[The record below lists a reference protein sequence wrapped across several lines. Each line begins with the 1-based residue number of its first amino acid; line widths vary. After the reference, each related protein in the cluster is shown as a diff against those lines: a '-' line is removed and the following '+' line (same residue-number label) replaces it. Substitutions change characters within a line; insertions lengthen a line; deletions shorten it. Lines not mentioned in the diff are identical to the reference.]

1 MGKSSKKSTPKVD
14 AAPAVVPPVKSGKKG
29 KREAEEVIEKKS
41 AKKQKIDVGLKEQAV
56 KKQKSEVKAKK
67 NKKAKKEETSS
78 SEDDFSSE
86 SDQEQK
92 VKMATSKSG
101 IVAKRPAKESSSEE
115 SSDEEPAV
123 KVSIPSKKQPIASA
137 KNGTVAAPVTKV
149 EQGSSSDSSSSSE
162 SDSDEDAPVAA
173 AKNGPMKKNVE
184 SSDSS
189 DSESDSDEDDKK
201 SAKKASETVG
211 RKGLAP
217 VPKKKEESSDESSDD
232 SDSDESSDEET
243 NKSTKVTTQ
252 PQKLPA
258 DAVKNGSLVVPK
270 KNESSESSESDS
282 SSDDEDEHPPKVT
295 SQPKKLPASAPKNS
309 APFVPKKKAESSD
322 SSDESDS
329 DEDEEEPVV
338 KNASAAAPKKKVES
352 SDSSS
357 DSDSEEEK
365 KKARL
370 KKDDSD
376 DEDESSEES
385 DEEPQKKKKKVPL
398 VASNAGKTSAKT
410 IQKESSSEEESS
422 DESSDDEPEKPSRTP
437 KKNGTDIEMVD
448 AVLPKSDTKLA
459 GKKAPA
465 TPATPQTSGG
475 KTLFVG
481 NLSFSV
487 ERADIEDFFK
497 DVGEIVDVR
506 FSVNPEGMFKGF
518 GHVEFD
524 TAEAAQKA
532 LELNNE
538 ELLGRAVKLDMA
550 RERGSHTPYS
560 GKESNSYQKGGQG
573 QSQTVFVRGFDK
585 SVGEDEVRSALEE
598 HFGSCGQISRLSIP
612 KDYETG
618 DVKGFAYLDF
628 QDADS
633 FNKALELSGSEL
645 GGYSLMV
652 DEARPKG
659 DGRDSAGRGGRSGGR
674 SGGRD
679 GGQFGGRRG
688 GGGRSGGRGGG
699 RFGGRGRG
707 SFNKPSA
714 VPAGK
719 KTTFDD

>member
-189 DSESDSDEDDKK
+189 DSESDSDEDD
-201 SAKKASETVG
+201 
-211 RKGLAP
+211 
-217 VPKKKEESSDESSDD
+217 
-232 SDSDESSDEET
+232 